1 MSAPAWPSKVR
12 QKTDELC
19 SPARTRTAGSTW
31 IGVILRRLGNGMADE
46 SKTGILGHLPP
57 LPRAALNNSVIAME
71 QAYRQRKGLPLLS
84 DADIEALKAGQP
96 MPWEVGD
103 GGSPTAPASAPA
115 TPAAAPVTPL
125 APPAFA
131 PTAAASSAGSISPDV
146 AKWVAEGKKW
156 SKSAIAAEQ
165 ARRSRKG
172 LPALNDAEASA
183 LLGEP
188 VEASAPPAVAA
199 ASPAV
204 AVAPAAPS
212 GPISTEV
219 AKWVAE
225 GKKWSKS
232 SIAAEQARRGRK
244 GLPALTDAEMTALLG
259 EPAAATAPAAV
270 AAPAAKPGAAAPR
283 PAAGPPSAAATV
295 SRGGESS
302 TYVGTPA
309 VGTSRAAASAGVASV
324 GPEDNEINQSR
335 RRFAWA
341 AFAAFMTAWFI
352 AFFRFFLPRTL
363 FEPATSFKIGYPAD
377 YGLGVDTKFQQK
389 YRIWVDR
396 TPDRIFVIYAR
407 CTHLGCT
414 PDWKPAENKFKCPC
428 HGSGYDSEGVN
439 FEGPAPRPMDRARLE
454 VAPDGQ
460 ILVDVSKLYQW
471 PKGQPSQFND
481 PGAFLPT

>member
-1 MSAPAWPSKVR
+1 
-12 QKTDELC
+12 
-19 SPARTRTAGSTW
+19 
-31 IGVILRRLGNGMADE
+31 MADE

-57 LPRAALNNSVIAME
+57 LPRPALNNSVIGME
-71 QAYRQRKGLPLLS
+71 QAYRQRKGLQLLT

-96 MPWEVGD
+96 MPWEVG
-103 GGSPTAPASAPA
+103 GAAPAAASAPA
-115 TPAAAPVTPL
+115 ATVASPAASAPAAPAAAP
-125 APPAFA
+125 PA
-131 PTAAASSAGSISPDV
+131 SAGTISDEV
-146 AKWVAEGKKW
+146 AKWVAQGNKW
-156 SKSAIAAEQ
+156 SKSTIAAEQ
-165 ARRSRKG
+165 ARRARKG
-172 LPALNDAEASA
+172 LPALNNAEMSA

-188 VEASAPPAVAA
+188 VEASAPAA
-199 ASPAV
+199 AAAPTPA
-204 AVAPAAPS
+204 AAAPAARAAS
-212 GPISTEV
+212 GPISAEV

-232 SIAAEQARRGRK
+232 TIAAEQARRGRK
-244 GLPALTDAEMTALLG
+244 GLPALTDSEVAALLG
-259 EPAAATAPAAV
+259 EPAEAPAA
-270 AAPAAKPGAAAPR
+270 AAAPVAAAVAKPAAAAR
-283 PAAGPPSAAATV
+283 PSAGPPSAAATV
-295 SRGGESS
+295 GRGEGSN

-324 GPEDNEINQSR
+324 GPDDNEINQAR

-377 YGLGVDTKFQQK
+377 FGLGVDTKFQQK

-439 FEGPAPRPMDRARLE
+439 FEGPAPRPMDRAN
-454 VAPDGQ
+454 VSIAPDGQ

-471 PKGQPSQFND
+471 PKGQPSAFND
-481 PGAFLPT
+481 PGAYLPT